1 MEKARKNPMTDS
13 ELIEKLS
20 KDWIERDGD
29 SFVRI
34 RKTGRLGWETTLE
47 KGTPYSSYLL
57 DSPTMEELIQ
67 RAYPMARQTISAMDT
82 PFKVNVKLS
91 DTRSCTE
98 AKNVYVATEY
108 FDSEKLSAGEKLD
121 IFLGLTAHEGSH
133 LLYTQFDQ
141 MGKAAGVHPL
151 CGNLLNIIE
160 DERIERLLG
169 EEKPGLANYLKA
181 VKEYYFGK
189 YASRHEGSEDDGL
202 NRLERI
208 VNCILGIVRYPR
220 LLKESEMVEF
230 GSLLLQVEDIL
241 TPYPDST
248 VAAEQAA
255 EKIFALIQ
263 EEYKKDGKS
272 SSEKRMSGKKPD
284 KRNSL
289 DDPGKGSGSDGCDT
303 CDEVKNKK
311 RINSDSGKEGEPSP
325 AESAMRS
332 MEKDLRAIA
341 SSLEDVAGG
350 PVQPD
355 IEGCGALK
363 TSDKAEAIKEDH
375 GLLADICEGIV
386 EKGHGKDVIFRKAP
400 EDTERYMRSL
410 DKVKQYIP
418 AIRRVVKGHCKE
430 YKYTHMGMRSG
441 ILDTSKL
448 AEAVQGVPTVYIRQG
463 AVHSDRA
470 CVCILVDE
478 SGSMIREGR
487 MDAARQT
494 AVLLNEALSGIPNIE
509 LFMYGHSADEETQ
522 GHTDL
527 RIYREKD
534 YSPKHTLGSLEARDN
549 NRDGIAILETA
560 MRVRK
565 QTDEEVLMFVLSD
578 GAPAAQNYIGREAI
592 AHTKACVQ
600 KAEGM
605 GFRIVQICINAS
617 YDPALM
623 FEHYVKL
630 ENLGSL
636 ASDLGKE
643 IAKALRSKIKSHL
656 I

>member
-57 DSPTMEELIQ
+57 DSPSMEDLIQ
-67 RAYPMARQTISAMDT
+67 RAYPMAKQTISAMDT

-108 FDSEKLSAGEKLD
+108 FDSENLSTGEKLD

-189 YASRHEGSEDDGL
+189 YASRHEGSEDEGL
-202 NRLERI
+202 SRLERI
-208 VNCILGIVRYPR
+208 INCILGIVRYPR

-272 SSEKRMSGKKPD
+272 SSEKRKSGKKPD

>member
-272 SSEKRMSGKKPD
+272 SSEKRKSGKKPD

>member
-141 MGKAAGVHPL
+141 MGKASGVHPL

-272 SSEKRMSGKKPD
+272 SSEKRKSGKKPD

-463 AVHSDRA
+463 AVQSDRA

>member
-57 DSPTMEELIQ
+57 DSPTMEGLIQ

-189 YASRHEGSEDDGL
+189 YASRHEGSEDGGL

-289 DDPGKGSGSDGCDT
+289 DDPGKGTGSDGCDT
-303 CDEVKNKK
+303 RDEVKNKK

-355 IEGCGALK
+355 IDGCGSLK

-386 EKGHGKDVIFRKAP
+386 EIGHSKDVIFRKAP

-410 DKVKQYIP
+410 DKVRQYIP

-463 AVHSDRA
+463 AVQSDRT

>member
-1 MEKARKNPMTDS
+1 MTDS

-57 DSPTMEELIQ
+57 DSPSMEDLIQ
-67 RAYPMARQTISAMDT
+67 RAYPMAKQTISAMDT

-108 FDSEKLSAGEKLD
+108 FDSENLSTGEKLD

-189 YASRHEGSEDDGL
+189 YASRHEGSEDEGL
-202 NRLERI
+202 SRLERI
-208 VNCILGIVRYPR
+208 INCILGIVRYPR

-272 SSEKRMSGKKPD
+272 SSEKRKSGKKPD

>member
-189 YASRHEGSEDDGL
+189 YASRHEGSEDGGL

-289 DDPGKGSGSDGCDT
+289 DDPGKGTGSDGCDT
-303 CDEVKNKK
+303 RDEVKNKK

-355 IEGCGALK
+355 IDGCGSLK

-386 EKGHGKDVIFRKAP
+386 EIGHSKDVIFRKAP

-463 AVHSDRA
+463 AVQSDRA

-643 IAKALRSKIKSHL
+643 IAKALRSRIKSH
-656 I
+656 II

>member
-289 DDPGKGSGSDGCDT
+289 DDPGKGTGSDGCDT
-303 CDEVKNKK
+303 RDEVKNKK

-355 IEGCGALK
+355 IDGCGSLK

-386 EKGHGKDVIFRKAP
+386 EIGHSKDVIFRKAP

-463 AVHSDRA
+463 AVQSDRT

>member
-141 MGKAAGVHPL
+141 MGKASGVHPL

-272 SSEKRMSGKKPD
+272 SSEKRKSGKKPD

-643 IAKALRSKIKSHL
+643 IAKALRSRIKSHL

>member
-189 YASRHEGSEDDGL
+189 YAARHEGSEDDGL

-208 VNCILGIVRYPR
+208 ENCILGIVRYPR

-386 EKGHGKDVIFRKAP
+386 EKGHSKDVIFRKAP

-448 AEAVQGVPTVYIRQG
+448 ADAVQGVPTVYIRQG
-463 AVHSDRA
+463 AVQSDRA

-630 ENLGSL
+630 ENLGCL

>member
-1 MEKARKNPMTDS
+1 MKEITKAMSDS

-34 RKTGRLGWETTLE
+34 RKTGRLGWEETLE

-57 DSPTMEELIQ
+57 GSPTMEDLIQ
-67 RAYPMARQTISAMDT
+67 RAYPMAKQTISAMDT

-91 DTRSCTE
+91 ESRSCTE

-108 FDSEKLSAGEKLD
+108 FDNGKLSTGEKLD

-141 MGKAAGVHPL
+141 MGKAAAVHPL

-189 YASRHEGSEDDGL
+189 YASRHEGSEGEGL
-202 NRLERI
+202 SRLERI
-208 VNCILGIVRYPR
+208 INCILGIVRYPR

-230 GSLLLQVEDIL
+230 GDLLLDVEGIL
-241 TPYPDST
+241 TPYPAST
-248 VAAEQAA
+248 EEAEQAA

-263 EEYKKDGKS
+263 EEYKKDGKV
-272 SSEKRMSGKKPD
+272 SSEKREGRKKSEKKP
-284 KRNSL
+284 SP
-289 DDPGKGSGSDGCDT
+289 DDPGKGAGRDGCDA
-303 CDEVKNKK
+303 
-311 RINSDSGKEGEPSP
+311 SDAEKEERESP
-325 AESAMRS
+325 ESRSESRTASSESAARS
-332 MEKDLRAIA
+332 MEKDFRTMAG
-341 SSLEDVAGG
+341 SLEEVAGG

-355 IEGCGALK
+355 MEGCTSLRS
-363 TSDKAEAIKEDH
+363 SDKAESIKEDH
-375 GLLADICEGIV
+375 GLLADICEGTV
-386 EKGHGKDVIFRKAP
+386 ETGHSKDVLFRKAP
-400 EDTERYMRSL
+400 ENTERYLRSL
-410 DKVKQYIP
+410 DQVKQFIP
-418 AIRRVVKGHCKE
+418 AIRRVVKGHCKD

-441 ILDTSKL
+441 VLDTAKL

-463 AVHSDRA
+463 AVQSDRA

-494 AVLLNEALSGIPNIE
+494 AVLMNEALSGIPNIE
-509 LFMYGHSADEETQ
+509 LFMYGHSADEESQ

-527 RIYREKD
+527 RIYREKG
-534 YSPKHTLGSLEARDN
+534 YCPRHALGSLEARDN
-549 NRDGIAILETA
+549 NRDGVAILETA

-565 QTDEEVLMFVLSD
+565 QTDEEVLMFVISD

-623 FEHYVKL
+623 FRHYVKL

-636 ASDLGKE
+636 AKDLGTE
-643 IAKALRSKIKSHL
+643 ITKALQSRIKSHL

>member
-1 MEKARKNPMTDS
+1 MTDS

-289 DDPGKGSGSDGCDT
+289 DDPGKGTGSDGCDT
-303 CDEVKNKK
+303 RDEVKNKK

-355 IEGCGALK
+355 IDGCGSLK

-386 EKGHGKDVIFRKAP
+386 EIGHSKDVIFRKAP

-463 AVHSDRA
+463 AVQSDRT

>member
-272 SSEKRMSGKKPD
+272 SSEKRKSGKKPD

-386 EKGHGKDVIFRKAP
+386 EIGHSKDVIFRKAP

-643 IAKALRSKIKSHL
+643 IAKALRSRIKSHL

>member
-1 MEKARKNPMTDS
+1 M
-13 ELIEKLS
+13 
-20 KDWIERDGD
+20 
-29 SFVRI
+29 
-34 RKTGRLGWETTLE
+34 
-47 KGTPYSSYLL
+47 
-57 DSPTMEELIQ
+57 
-67 RAYPMARQTISAMDT
+67 
-82 PFKVNVKLS
+82 
-91 DTRSCTE
+91 
-98 AKNVYVATEY
+98 
-108 FDSEKLSAGEKLD
+108 
-121 IFLGLTAHEGSH
+121 
-133 LLYTQFDQ
+133 
-141 MGKAAGVHPL
+141 
-151 CGNLLNIIE
+151 
-160 DERIERLLG
+160 
-169 EEKPGLANYLKA
+169 
-181 VKEYYFGK
+181 
-189 YASRHEGSEDDGL
+189 
-202 NRLERI
+202 
-208 VNCILGIVRYPR
+208 NCILGIVRYPR

-230 GSLLLQVEDIL
+230 GSLLLKVEDIL

-272 SSEKRMSGKKPD
+272 SSEKRKSGKKPD

-311 RINSDSGKEGEPSP
+311 TINSDSGKEGEPSP

-386 EKGHGKDVIFRKAP
+386 EIGHSKDVIFRKAP

-410 DKVKQYIP
+410 DKVRQYIP

-463 AVHSDRA
+463 AVQSDRA

-630 ENLGSL
+630 ENLGCL

-643 IAKALRSKIKSHL
+643 IAKALRRKIKSHL

>member
-189 YASRHEGSEDDGL
+189 YAARHEGSEDDGL

-303 CDEVKNKK
+303 RDEVKNKK

-355 IEGCGALK
+355 IDGCGSLK

-386 EKGHGKDVIFRKAP
+386 EIGHSKDVIFRKAP

-410 DKVKQYIP
+410 DKVRQYIP

-463 AVHSDRA
+463 AVQSDRT

-643 IAKALRSKIKSHL
+643 IAKALRSRIKSHL

>member
-1 MEKARKNPMTDS
+1 MTDS

-57 DSPTMEELIQ
+57 DSPTMEGLIQ

-189 YASRHEGSEDDGL
+189 YASRHEGSEDGGL

-289 DDPGKGSGSDGCDT
+289 DDPGKGTGSDGCDT
-303 CDEVKNKK
+303 RDEVKNKK

-355 IEGCGALK
+355 IDGCGSLK

-386 EKGHGKDVIFRKAP
+386 EIGHSKDVIFRKAP

-410 DKVKQYIP
+410 DKVRQYIP

-463 AVHSDRA
+463 AVQSDRT

-643 IAKALRSKIKSHL
+643 IAKALRSRIKSHL

>member
-189 YASRHEGSEDDGL
+189 YASRHEGSEDGGL

-272 SSEKRMSGKKPD
+272 SSEKRKSGKKPD

-289 DDPGKGSGSDGCDT
+289 DDPGKGTGSDGCDT
-303 CDEVKNKK
+303 RDEVKNKK

-386 EKGHGKDVIFRKAP
+386 EIGHSKDVIFRKAP

-463 AVHSDRA
+463 AVQSDRT

>member
-1 MEKARKNPMTDS
+1 MEKKKTAMTDS

-34 RKTGRLGWETTLE
+34 RKTGRLGWEETLE

-57 DSPTMEELIQ
+57 GSPTMEELIQ
-67 RAYPMARQTISAMDT
+67 RAYPMAKQTISAMDT
-82 PFKVNVKLS
+82 PFKVGVKLS

-98 AKNVYVATEY
+98 SRNVYVATGH
-108 FDSEKLSAGEKLD
+108 FDNENLSVGQKLD

-141 MGKAAGVHPL
+141 MGKAAAVHPL

-189 YASRHEGSEDDGL
+189 YASRHEGSEDEGL
-202 NRLERI
+202 SRLERI
-208 VNCILGIVRYPR
+208 VNCILGLVRYPR

-230 GSLLLQVEDIL
+230 GELLLQVEDIL
-241 TPYPDST
+241 TPYPEST
-248 VAAEQAA
+248 IKAEEAA
-255 EKIFALIQ
+255 EKIFELIR
-263 EEYKKDGKS
+263 ESYKNESKS
-272 SSEKRMSGKKPD
+272 SSEKKTEKSKERKESRKNNTTEDSGA
-284 KRNSL
+284 
-289 DDPGKGSGSDGCDT
+289 GSGSDARDA
-303 CDEVKNKK
+303 
-311 RINSDSGKEGEPSP
+311 SDSDRKEKTSLD
-325 AESAMRS
+325 SDFRS
-332 MEKDLRAIA
+332 MKEA
-341 SSLEDVAGG
+341 LEEVAGG
-350 PVQPD
+350 PVQPGM
-355 IEGCGALK
+355 EGCSPLK
-363 TSDKAEAIKEDH
+363 ASDKAESVKVDG
-375 GLLADICEGIV
+375 GLLADICEGTV
-386 EKGHGKDVIFRKAP
+386 ETGHSKDVLFRKAP
-400 EDTERYMRSL
+400 ENTGRYLRAL
-410 DKVKQYIP
+410 EQVKQYVP

-441 ILDTSKL
+441 ILDTAKL
-448 AEAVQGVPTVYIRQG
+448 AEAVQGVPTVYLRQG
-463 AVHSDRA
+463 AVRSDRA

-487 MDAARQT
+487 MEAARQT

-534 YSPKHTLGSLEARDN
+534 YCPKHSLGTLDARDN
-549 NRDGIAILETA
+549 NRDGVAILETA

-565 QTDEEVLMFVLSD
+565 QTDEEVLMFVISD
-578 GAPAAQNYIGREAI
+578 GAPAAQGYIGREAI

-600 KAEGM
+600 KAESM

-623 FEHYVKL
+623 FRNYVKL

-636 ASDLGKE
+636 AKDLGTE
-643 IAKALRSKIKSHL
+643 ITKALRSRIKSHL

>member
-1 MEKARKNPMTDS
+1 MTDS

-141 MGKAAGVHPL
+141 MGKASGVHPL

-272 SSEKRMSGKKPD
+272 SSEKRKSGKKPD

-355 IEGCGALK
+355 IDGCGSLK

>member
-34 RKTGRLGWETTLE
+34 RKTGRLGWETTLK

-57 DSPTMEELIQ
+57 DSPAMEELIQ

-289 DDPGKGSGSDGCDT
+289 DDPGKGTGSDGCDT
-303 CDEVKNKK
+303 RDEVKDKK

-355 IEGCGALK
+355 IDGCGSLK

-386 EKGHGKDVIFRKAP
+386 EIGHSKDVIFRKAP

-410 DKVKQYIP
+410 DKVRQYIP

-463 AVHSDRA
+463 AVQSA

-643 IAKALRSKIKSHL
+643 IAKALRSRIKSHL

>member
-1 MEKARKNPMTDS
+1 MKKTKTAAMSES

-20 KDWIERDGD
+20 KDWLERDGE
-29 SFVRI
+29 SFVKI
-34 RKTGRLGWETTLE
+34 RTEGRLGWEESLKE
-47 KGTPYSSYLL
+47 GTPYSSYLL
-57 DSPTMEELIQ
+57 ESPSMEELIR
-67 RAYPMARQTISAMDT
+67 RAYALASNTISAMDI
-82 PFKVNVKLS
+82 PSKVTVRLGGGG
-91 DTRSCTE
+91 SCTE
-98 AKNVYVATEY
+98 GRNVYVATDY
-108 FDSEKLSAGEKLD
+108 FDDGTLSTGEKLD

-141 MGKAAGVHPL
+141 MGKASGVHPL

-272 SSEKRMSGKKPD
+272 SSEKRKSGKKPD

-386 EKGHGKDVIFRKAP
+386 EIGHSKDVIFRKAP

-410 DKVKQYIP
+410 DKVRQYIP

-636 ASDLGKE
+636 ARDLGKE
-643 IAKALRSKIKSHL
+643 IAKALRSRIKSHL

>member
-13 ELIEKLS
+13 ELIEKLP
-20 KDWIERDGD
+20 KDWRERDGD

-189 YASRHEGSEDDGL
+189 YAARHEGSEDGGL
-202 NRLERI
+202 NRLARI

-255 EKIFALIQ
+255 EKIFALIK

-272 SSEKRMSGKKPD
+272 SSEKRKSGKKPD

-289 DDPGKGSGSDGCDT
+289 DDPGKGTGSDGCDT

-325 AESAMRS
+325 AESAMCS

-386 EKGHGKDVIFRKAP
+386 EKGHSKDVIFRKAP

-463 AVHSDRA
+463 AVQSDRA

-509 LFMYGHSADEETQ
+509 RFMYGHSADEETQ
-522 GHTDL
+522 GHSDL
-527 RIYREKD
+527 RIYRE
-534 YSPKHTLGSLEARDN
+534 
-549 NRDGIAILETA
+549 
-560 MRVRK
+560 
-565 QTDEEVLMFVLSD
+565 
-578 GAPAAQNYIGREAI
+578 
-592 AHTKACVQ
+592 
-600 KAEGM
+600 
-605 GFRIVQICINAS
+605 
-617 YDPALM
+617 
-623 FEHYVKL
+623 
-630 ENLGSL
+630 
-636 ASDLGKE
+636 
-643 IAKALRSKIKSHL
+643 
-656 I
+656 

>member
-1 MEKARKNPMTDS
+1 
-13 ELIEKLS
+13 
-20 KDWIERDGD
+20 
-29 SFVRI
+29 
-34 RKTGRLGWETTLE
+34 
-47 KGTPYSSYLL
+47 
-57 DSPTMEELIQ
+57 
-67 RAYPMARQTISAMDT
+67 
-82 PFKVNVKLS
+82 
-91 DTRSCTE
+91 
-98 AKNVYVATEY
+98 
-108 FDSEKLSAGEKLD
+108 
-121 IFLGLTAHEGSH
+121 
-133 LLYTQFDQ
+133 
-141 MGKAAGVHPL
+141 
-151 CGNLLNIIE
+151 
-160 DERIERLLG
+160 
-169 EEKPGLANYLKA
+169 
-181 VKEYYFGK
+181 
-189 YASRHEGSEDDGL
+189 
-202 NRLERI
+202 
-208 VNCILGIVRYPR
+208 
-220 LLKESEMVEF
+220 MVEF

-386 EKGHGKDVIFRKAP
+386 EKGHSKDVIFRKAP

-463 AVHSDRA
+463 AVQSDRA

-630 ENLGSL
+630 ENLGCL

>member
-57 DSPTMEELIQ
+57 DSPSMEDLIQ
-67 RAYPMARQTISAMDT
+67 RAYPMAKQTISAMDT

-108 FDSEKLSAGEKLD
+108 FDSENLSTGEKLD

-189 YASRHEGSEDDGL
+189 YASRHEGSEDEGL
-202 NRLERI
+202 SRLERI
-208 VNCILGIVRYPR
+208 INCILGIVRYPR

>member
-1 MEKARKNPMTDS
+1 MTDS

-34 RKTGRLGWETTLE
+34 RKTGRLGWEETLK

-57 DSPTMEELIQ
+57 DSPSMEELIQ
-67 RAYPMARQTISAMDT
+67 RAYPMAKQTISAMDT

-91 DTRSCTE
+91 DKRSCTE
-98 AKNVYVATEY
+98 ARNVYVATEY
-108 FDSEKLSAGEKLD
+108 FDNGKLSTGEKLD

-133 LLYTQFDQ
+133 LLYTKFDQ
-141 MGKAAGVHPL
+141 MGKAAGIHPL

-189 YASRHEGSEDDGL
+189 YAERHEGSEEEGL
-202 NRLERI
+202 NRLQRI
-208 VNCILGIVRYPR
+208 INCILGLVRYPR
-220 LLKESEMVEF
+220 LLKESEMIEF
-230 GSLLLQVEDIL
+230 GDLLLQVEEIL
-241 TPYPDST
+241 TPYPEST
-248 VAAEQAA
+248 VKAEEAA
-255 EKIFALIQ
+255 EKIFNLIKEKY
-263 EEYKKDGKS
+263 EEEGKTR
-272 SSEKRMSGKKPD
+272 SEKTETGKKSTRKP
-284 KRNSL
+284 SPS
-289 DDPGKGSGSDGCDT
+289 DPGKGSGSDARDAS
-303 CDEVKNKK
+303 DSEK
-311 RINSDSGKEGEPSP
+311 RDSASSGKEGESRTS
-325 AESAMRS
+325 ESAMKS
-332 MEKDLRAIA
+332 MEKDFKSIA
-341 SSLEDVAGG
+341 ESLEDVAGG
-350 PVQPD
+350 PVQPGMD
-355 IEGCGALK
+355 GCGYLK
-363 TSDKAEAIKEDH
+363 SSDKAESIKEDH
-375 GLLADICEGIV
+375 GLLADICEGTV
-386 EKGHGKDVIFRKAP
+386 ETGHSKDVLFKKAP
-400 EDTERYMRSL
+400 ENTERYLRAL
-410 DKVKQYIP
+410 GGVKQYVP
-418 AIRRVVKGHCKE
+418 AIRRVIKGHCKE
-430 YKYTHMGMRSG
+430 YQYTHMGMRSG
-441 ILDTSKL
+441 VLDTSKL

-463 AVHSDRA
+463 EVKSDRA

-494 AVLLNEALSGIPNIE
+494 AILLNEALSGIPNIE

-534 YSPKHTLGSLEARDN
+534 FCPKHALGSLEARDN

-592 AHTKACVQ
+592 AHTKACVK
-600 KAEGM
+600 KAESM

-617 YDPALM
+617 YDPAMM
-623 FEHYVKL
+623 FKHYIKL
-630 ENLGSL
+630 ENLSTL
-636 ASDLGKE
+636 AHDLGNV
-643 IAKALRSKIKSHL
+643 IAKTLSRTIKSRCL
-656 I
+656 

>member
-141 MGKAAGVHPL
+141 MGKASGVHPL

-189 YASRHEGSEDDGL
+189 YAAQHEGSEDDGL

-272 SSEKRMSGKKPD
+272 SSEKRKSGKKPD

-386 EKGHGKDVIFRKAP
+386 EIGHSKDVIFRKAP

-463 AVHSDRA
+463 AVQSDRA

-643 IAKALRSKIKSHL
+643 IAKALRSRIKSHL

>member
-1 MEKARKNPMTDS
+1 MKKKSMTDK
-13 ELIEKLS
+13 ELIEALS

-34 RKTGRLGWETTLE
+34 RRTGRIGWEETLE
-47 KGTPYSSYLL
+47 EGTPYSSYLL
-57 DSPTMEELIQ
+57 ESPSQEELIQ
-67 RAYPMARQTISAMDT
+67 RAYPMAKQTILAMDT

-91 DTRSCTE
+91 DSRSCTE
-98 AKNVYVATEY
+98 AKNVYVATSY
-108 FDSEKLSAGEKLD
+108 FDDEALSTGEKLD

-133 LLYTQFDQ
+133 LLYTQFNQ
-141 MGKAAGVHPL
+141 MGKAAAVHPL
-151 CGNLLNIIE
+151 CANLLNIIE

-181 VKEYYFGK
+181 VKEHYFGK
-189 YASRHEGSEDDGL
+189 YTSRHEGSEDEKL
-202 NRLERI
+202 SKLERI
-208 VNCILGIVRYPR
+208 INCILGLVRYPR
-220 LLKESEMVEF
+220 LLKESEMIEF
-230 GSLLLQVEDIL
+230 GELLLQVEDIL
-241 TPYPDST
+241 TPYPEST
-248 VAAEQAA
+248 AMAEAAA

-263 EEYKKDGKS
+263 EKYKEEKKS
-272 SSEKRMSGKKPD
+272 SSSASPKDSRKKSGDERTPE
-284 KRNSL
+284 
-289 DDPGKGSGSDGCDT
+289 GSPSEPGSDGHT
-303 CDEVKNKK
+303 SGNKAD
-311 RINSDSGKEGEPSP
+311 DSH
-325 AESAMRS
+325 AESAGSSSESDTLSKERAMRS
-332 MEKDLRAIA
+332 LEKDFRDIARAL
-341 SSLEDVAGG
+341 SEVAGG

-355 IEGCGALK
+355 VEGCGTLSS
-363 TSDKAEAIKEDH
+363 SDKAEAIKEDC
-375 GLLADICEGIV
+375 GLLADICEGTV
-386 EKGHGKDVIFRKAP
+386 EIGQSKDVLFRKEA
-400 EDTERYMRSL
+400 ENTERYLRAL
-410 DKVKQYIP
+410 NHVKQYIP

-441 ILDTSKL
+441 LLDTSKL

-463 AVHSDRA
+463 AVQSDKA
-470 CVCILVDE
+470 SVCILVDE

-487 MDAARQT
+487 MEAARQT

-534 YSPKHTLGSLEARDN
+534 YCPKHALGSLEARDN
-549 NRDGIAILETA
+549 NRDGVAILETA

-592 AHTKACVQ
+592 AHTKACVE
-600 KAEGM
+600 KAESM

-623 FEHYVKL
+623 FKHYVKL

-636 ASDLGKE
+636 ASDLGRE
-643 IAKALRSKIKSHL
+643 ISKALRSRIKSHV

>member
-1 MEKARKNPMTDS
+1 MRKNRTSTTDS

-34 RKTGRLGWETTLE
+34 RKTGRLGWERALE

-57 DSPTMEELIQ
+57 DSPSQEELIQ
-67 RAYPMARQTISAMDT
+67 RAYPMAKQTISAMDT

-108 FDSEKLSAGEKLD
+108 FDSEKLSTGEKLD

-189 YASRHEGSEDDGL
+189 YASRHEGSEDEGL
-202 NRLERI
+202 SRLERI

-230 GSLLLQVEDIL
+230 GSLLLQVEEIL

-263 EEYKKDGKS
+263 EEYKKDRES
-272 SSEKRMSGKKPD
+272 SSEKRESGRKSEKKH
-284 KRNSL
+284 SS
-289 DDPGKGSGSDGCDT
+289 DDPGKGSGRDGCDAS
-303 CDEVKNKK
+303 DAEKNKK
-311 RINSDSGKEGEPSP
+311 KINPDSGKEGEPCS

-332 MEKDLRAIA
+332 LEKDLRAIA

-350 PVQPD
+350 PVQPGM
-355 IEGCGALK
+355 EGCGALK
-363 TSDKAEAIKEDH
+363 ASDKAESIKEDH
-375 GLLADICEGIV
+375 GLLADICEGTV
-386 EKGHGKDVIFRKAP
+386 ETGHSKDVLFRKAP
-400 EDTERYMRSL
+400 ENTERYLRAL
-410 DKVKQYIP
+410 DQVKQYVP

-441 ILDTSKL
+441 VLDTAKL

-463 AVHSDRA
+463 AVRSDRA

-527 RIYREKD
+527 RIYREKE
-534 YSPKHTLGSLEARDN
+534 YCPKHSLGSLEARDN
-549 NRDGIAILETA
+549 NRDGVAILETA
-560 MRVRK
+560 MRVRR

-600 KAEGM
+600 KAESM

-623 FEHYVKL
+623 FRHYVKL

-636 ASDLGKE
+636 AKDLGME
-643 IAKALRSKIKSHL
+643 ITKALQTRIKSHL

>member
-189 YASRHEGSEDDGL
+189 YASRHEGSEDEGH

-272 SSEKRMSGKKPD
+272 SSEKRKSGKKPD

-386 EKGHGKDVIFRKAP
+386 EKGHSKDVIFRKAP

>member
-108 FDSEKLSAGEKLD
+108 FDSENLSTGEKLD

-189 YASRHEGSEDDGL
+189 YASRHEGSEDEGL
-202 NRLERI
+202 SRLERI
-208 VNCILGIVRYPR
+208 INCILGIVRYPR

-272 SSEKRMSGKKPD
+272 SSEKRKSGKKPD

>member
-230 GSLLLQVEDIL
+230 GSLLLKVEDIL

-386 EKGHGKDVIFRKAP
+386 EIGHSKDVIFRKAP

-643 IAKALRSKIKSHL
+643 IAKALRSRIKSHL

>member
-1 MEKARKNPMTDS
+1 MTDS

-141 MGKAAGVHPL
+141 MGKASGVHPL

-272 SSEKRMSGKKPD
+272 SSEKRKSGKKPD

>member
-1 MEKARKNPMTDS
+1 MTDS

-108 FDSEKLSAGEKLD
+108 FDSENLSTGEKLD

-189 YASRHEGSEDDGL
+189 YASRHEGSEDEGL
-202 NRLERI
+202 SRLERI
-208 VNCILGIVRYPR
+208 INCILGIVRYPR

-272 SSEKRMSGKKPD
+272 SSEKRKSGKKPD